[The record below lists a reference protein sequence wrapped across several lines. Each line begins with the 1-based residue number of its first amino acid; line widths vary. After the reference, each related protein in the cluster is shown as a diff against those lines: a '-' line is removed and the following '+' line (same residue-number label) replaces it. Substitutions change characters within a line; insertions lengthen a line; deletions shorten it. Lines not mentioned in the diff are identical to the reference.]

1 MSEKKEKESTG
12 NQSLIRG
19 LTLLEL
25 LAKFPNGCPL
35 AHLAELS
42 GLNKS
47 TVHRLLQGLQ
57 QEGYVRP
64 APTAGSYRLT
74 TKCLA
79 IGQRALSSINILHIA
94 APHLEALNLKLGETV
109 NFSMREKDD
118 AILINKLEATTGLMR
133 TRAYIGQR
141 LQLYCSAMGKL
152 FLAYGSSDY
161 IPQYWQEKQPIIQ
174 QLTVN
179 TITTIE
185 GMQKEL
191 ETIRRQG
198 FAYDAEENELG
209 VTCIAY
215 PVFDHQQ
222 KVHYAVSVSLSTARL
237 NQLGQENLLPA
248 IAETA
253 RNISAELGGQ

>member
-35 AHLAELS
+35 SHLAELS

-57 QEGYVRP
+57 QEGYVLP
-64 APTAGSYRLT
+64 TPTAGSYRLT

-79 IGQRALSSINILHIA
+79 IGQRALSAINILHIS
-94 APHLEALNLKLGETV
+94 APHLEALNLKLGETI
-109 NFSMREKDD
+109 NFSMRENNE

-141 LQLYCSAMGKL
+141 VQLYCSAMGKL
-152 FLAYGSSDY
+152 FLAYDSQDHL
-161 IPQYWQEKQPIIQ
+161 PQYWQEKASIIQ

-179 TITTIE
+179 TITTME
-185 GMQKEL
+185 GMKKEL
-191 ETIRRQG
+191 DIIRQQG
-198 FAYDAEENELG
+198 FAFDAEENELG
-209 VTCIAY
+209 VTCIAF
-215 PVFDHQQ
+215 PIFDHQQ
-222 KVHYAVSVSLSTARL
+222 KVNYAVSVSLSTARL

-248 IAETA
+248 IQETA
-253 RNISAELGGQ
+253 VKISAELGG